1 MLNRCLRTLIT
12 ALLVVLPACGR
23 GDTPVIS
30 GSPPAVDPTP
40 ATPSLVTATEHPDG
54 ENGNSVPDAGS
65 GALITGNAVGPVE
78 LGVAGDALAGDLG
91 PDYTVTGPHTD
102 IFVDQVLYEVSRDGE
117 VHLYAGW
124 LNGEPPTISLIVTEN
139 TLYRTAEGIGAGS
152 TIDEA
157 AQAYGNPTLNYSFS
171 DEGREYAEFPTAP
184 SPRMSFRVGN
194 IGELSGIY
202 STEDEFNETNEW
214 RAGATIQYVLIHN

>member
-1 MLNRCLRTLIT
+1 M
-12 ALLVVLPACGR
+12 
-23 GDTPVIS
+23 IS
-30 GSPPAVDPTP
+30 GSPPAGDSTPTAPGP
-40 ATPSLVTATEHPDG
+40 ATDTGSPDG
-54 ENGNSVPDAGS
+54 DNGNGAPDAGS
-65 GALITGNAVGPVE
+65 ATLITANAVGPVE

-117 VHLYAGW
+117 VHLYVGW
-124 LNGEPPTISLIVTEN
+124 LNGEPAAISLIVTEN
-139 TLYRTAEGIGAGS
+139 TLYRTVEGIGAGS

-157 AQAYGNPTLNYSFS
+157 AEVYGNPTLNYSFS
-171 DEGREYAEFPTAP
+171 DEGREYAEFPNAP

-194 IGELSGIY
+194 AGELSGIY

-214 RAGATIQYVLIHN
+214 RPGATIQYVLVHN